1 MITFEHVT
9 KSFDSLEVLHDLS
22 FHIETGQIMGVVG
35 PSGAGKTTILKL
47 ITGIFGPDEGT
58 VQVAEGVVGYVF
70 QEPRLLPWRTAL
82 DNVAAPLR
90 AKGIP
95 KAEAREKAASWL
107 ARVDLAGFEHYH
119 PAELSGGMAQRVSV
133 ARALS
138 VEPAVLL
145 LDEPFTGMDA
155 TLKASLMVMLQRI
168 LRENRTTAVYVTHDL
183 TEVLQLADRVI
194 ELMPEKQLREL
205 DLSDRAAV
213 AREWLAK
220 FQPLL

>member
-1 MITFEHVT
+1 
-9 KSFDSLEVLHDLS
+9 
-22 FHIETGQIMGVVG
+22 
-35 PSGAGKTTILKL
+35 
-47 ITGIFGPDEGT
+47 
-58 VQVAEGVVGYVF
+58 
-70 QEPRLLPWRTAL
+70 
-82 DNVAAPLR
+82 
-90 AKGIP
+90 
-95 KAEAREKAASWL
+95 
-107 ARVDLAGFEHYH
+107 
-119 PAELSGGMAQRVSV
+119 MAQRVSV

-155 TLKASLMVMLQRI
+155 TLKAALMVMLQRI

-194 ELMPEKQLREL
+194 ELMPDKQLREL